1 MKKSYILNRKIMSTA
16 TQVTVDKEEYDSL
29 VQTNTY
35 YKELLDTYDAIKI
48 AQKEKQKGELKS
60 LNSLSDLM

>member
-1 MKKSYILNRKIMSTA
+1 MSTA